1 MNKLTPEN
9 FGKLTEE
16 FLDCDLGQ
24 LKRLKLV
31 VDLIFEKAVDESK
44 YCRLYALLCRRLNEE
59 APNYEEGGAA
69 AKNTTFQKCLMNKLQ
84 AEFNQRRQG
93 NVEPGSREK
102 RQLLG
107 LR

>member
-1 MNKLTPEN
+1 MTPEN

-16 FLDCDLGQ
+16 FLDCDLEQ
-24 LKRLKLV
+24 FKRLKLV

-59 APNYEEGGAA
+59 APNYEADAE

-84 AEFNQRRQG
+84 SEFNMRRQG